1 MIINEVLCTAIYR
14 IHANAAD
21 NLFYVLNNFYNEE
34 EITDA
39 KKILWDNAPHD
50 KIGEFQRRNN
60 NYRRPAKSE
69 HCMDIIKAIQKLDAA
84 DSLPKNVAAQN
95 LDRIPPMLP
104 EELNMMMLLERVSK
118 LEKCREIHNEMIIQ
132 MGIEIMEIH
141 DSSKPGDT
149 TTDDMTNN
157 GSQNHNAAIG
167 DSNRGISTQVPQITV
182 TPPSPP
188 VEQSV
193 NNPTVNSNVNSD
205 GISNSN
211 AMTAGDAASSIINNN
226 IQQTN
231 GDQHSGRQRPP
242 PISGQRWGPQ
252 GNNVINQS
260 GSNGNA
266 NNGAQ
271 ANNLSPVGHNSA
283 GQRRQRSS
291 SSSSTTQWGNQQ
303 QRPYNQGGHRRGQY
317 NRWGGNRGSAYN
329 PRMSQPPR
337 AFSQN
342 RNNNRQDDDGWTQ
355 VMSRSRRRK
364 IYGNG
369 TSSAELEG
377 APFPIRKIWVSR
389 VHNGNIQKVERYM
402 TNKNIECHEIE
413 QVSNVNSVY
422 SSYKI
427 TVPITALDNVFDRS
441 FWPPGVRCQMWRDPR
456 IPRDM
461 DSDDGV
467 NNSSTNRNNGFWN
480 Y

>member
-1 MIINEVLCTAIYR
+1 M
-14 IHANAAD
+14 
-21 NLFYVLNNFYNEE
+21 
-34 EITDA
+34 
-39 KKILWDNAPHD
+39 
-50 KIGEFQRRNN
+50 
-60 NYRRPAKSE
+60 
-69 HCMDIIKAIQKLDAA
+69 
-84 DSLPKNVAAQN
+84 
-95 LDRIPPMLP
+95 
-104 EELNMMMLLERVSK
+104 
-118 LEKCREIHNEMIIQ
+118 
-132 MGIEIMEIH
+132 
-141 DSSKPGDT
+141 
-149 TTDDMTNN
+149 
-157 GSQNHNAAIG
+157 
-167 DSNRGISTQVPQITV
+167 
-182 TPPSPP
+182 
-188 VEQSV
+188 
-193 NNPTVNSNVNSD
+193 
-205 GISNSN
+205 
-211 AMTAGDAASSIINNN
+211 
-226 IQQTN
+226 
-231 GDQHSGRQRPP
+231 
-242 PISGQRWGPQ
+242 
-252 GNNVINQS
+252 
-260 GSNGNA
+260 
-266 NNGAQ
+266 
-271 ANNLSPVGHNSA
+271 GHNSA

-291 SSSSTTQWGNQQ
+291 SSASAQWGNQQ
-303 QRPYNQGGHRRGQY
+303 QRPYNPGGYRRGQY
-317 NRWGGNRGSAYN
+317 NRRGGNRGSAYN

-337 AFSQN
+337 AYSQN
-342 RNNNRQDDDGWTQ
+342 RNTNRQDDDGWTQ